1 MTQDGPGGGRD
12 QHILQYISQYIEAV
26 ERLKR
31 GNYDLDLSVS
41 PVDELGKLSQALQDL
56 AKTLEKRYRELER
69 LDEITF
75 NINAGLLLDDVL
87 ENVYRNFRALIPYNR
102 IGFALIED
110 EDPTVQVRA
119 YWAKSDQPIL
129 ELTKGYSAPLAG
141 SSLETIITTGQPRII
156 NDLLAYLEQKPDS
169 DSTRL
174 IVAEGMRSSLTCPLI
189 ATGIPV
195 GFIFFSSIEPNTYAD
210 VHVDIFKRIAGQLS
224 VMVEKGR
231 LVSELSAQKAAIEKQ
246 NQELHRLDELKNTF
260 LGIAAH
266 DLRSPIGFIRMIVHF
281 LLDASD
287 ELSRAELESFLND
300 IEKQANYMLA
310 FLNDLLDV
318 TQIEAGKLN
327 LKLESVDLNDLLR
340 EAVYRHSRMAA
351 PKGTQVLLEPD
362 STGQVTADPTRL
374 RQVVDNLIS
383 NAVKYSPPGSTV
395 RVGIQHTGNGW
406 RVNVLDEGPGLTA
419 EDRQRLFQ
427 NFARLSAKPTGDEK
441 SVGLGLAI
449 TRRVVEA
456 HGGKIGVDSEPN
468 RGANFW
474 FTLPDS

>member
-1 MTQDGPGGGRD
+1 
-12 QHILQYISQYIEAV
+12 
-26 ERLKR
+26 
-31 GNYDLDLSVS
+31 
-41 PVDELGKLSQALQDL
+41 
-56 AKTLEKRYRELER
+56 
-69 LDEITF
+69 
-75 NINAGLLLDDVL
+75 
-87 ENVYRNFRALIPYNR
+87 
-102 IGFALIED
+102 
-110 EDPTVQVRA
+110 VQVRA
-119 YWAKSDQPIL
+119 CWAKSDQPVL
-129 ELTKGYSAPLAG
+129 KLTKGYSAPLAG
-141 SSLETIITTGQPRII
+141 SSLETIMTTGQPRII
-156 NDLLAYLEQKPDS
+156 NDLLEYLEQKPDS
-169 DSTRL
+169 DSSRL

-189 ATGIPV
+189 ANGIPV

-210 VHVDIFKRIAGQLS
+210 AHVDIFKRIAGQLS
-224 VMVEKGR
+224 VIVEKGR

-246 NQELHRLDELKNTF
+246 NEELHRLNELKNTF

-287 ELSRAELESFLND
+287 ELSEAELKSFLND
-300 IEKQANYMLA
+300 IETQANYMLV

-327 LKLESVDLNDLLR
+327 LNLESVDLDDLLR
-340 EAVYRHSRMAA
+340 ETVHRHARMAA

-395 RVGIQHTGNGW
+395 KVSVQQTEEGW
-406 RVNVLDEGPGLTA
+406 RVNVQDQGPGLTA
-419 EDRQRLFQ
+419 EDRQHLFQ
-427 NFARLSAKPTGDEK
+427 DFARLSARPTGGEK
-441 SVGLGLAI
+441 SIGLGLAI

-456 HGGKIGVDSEPN
+456 HGGKIGVDSEPGQ
-468 RGANFW
+468 GANFW